1 MSSAASFAPLIVPH
15 SECKNTLPKK
25 VPTKKSGLQF
35 VKMAL
40 PHVGLYSLIFGYL
53 MLGAWAFKMFEF
65 DAEREHMRE
74 KLKKIETV
82 YSTIDKTMNKMCIE
96 IDSARLYNSLSRLSS
111 YMEGKP
117 FKLNPH
123 KIADVDDVLPSKW
136 DTLSSILYALS
147 ILTTTGYGYV
157 NPTTVVGKIF
167 SMGYGFIGIPL
178 MFLAAVDIG
187 RFLSHVVLKVY
198 NQFQTNLRF
207 TWCCPKKNDV
217 ISQVETK
224 ARKVLTP
231 IKRKSFSRKSF
242 RKKNSKKDERSN
254 KKRLP
259 LSVNASIL
267 LLFCM
272 FGGLVYIAAGGNQ
285 KTFFGAFFV
294 TFNLVANLTM
304 AEMPTDISKALTV
317 LYITIFVTFGLA
329 VLSMC
334 AELAAGE
341 LKWIFLKIHYFGRKI
356 NWKRK
361 QKDPKEEQIDIEVTE
376 LLNIINQI
384 KSKYP
389 EKREITSVDLLKY
402 VQELNGGTQSITFN
416 MFMKQHRRDTIA
428 FMPQSIEALKFADEM
443 DFDDQ
448 SGKEELE
455 TEETDNLTLR
465 FST

>member
-1 MSSAASFAPLIVPH
+1 MAEAAFPPLCPHSTTCASFL
-15 SECKNTLPKK
+15 
-25 VPTKKSGLQF
+25 
-35 VKMAL
+35 KMAL
-40 PHVGLYSLIFGYL
+40 PHIGLYSLIFGYL
-53 MLGAWAFKMFEF
+53 MFGAWAFKMFEF
-65 DAEREHMRE
+65 EAEREHSRQ
-74 KLKKIETV
+74 KLDKIEAV
-82 YSTIDKTMNKMCIE
+82 YKTIDKTANSVCGKIN
-96 IDSARLYNSLSRLSS
+96 SAELYHSLSKLSS
-111 YMEGKP
+111 YMEDRP
-117 FKLNPH
+117 FLMNPYAEND
-123 KIADVDDVLPSKW
+123 ADDLLPSKW
-136 DTLSSILYALS
+136 DTMSSILYALS

-157 NPTTVVGKIF
+157 NPTTVLGKTF

-187 RFLSHVVLKVY
+187 RFLSHVVLHIY
-198 NQFQTNLRF
+198 NQFQQSKFRLLWF
-207 TWCCPKKNDV
+207 CPKKNEV

-224 ARKVLTP
+224 ALKVLTP

-242 RKKNSKKDERSN
+242 RKKSSKKEDKNN

-304 AEMPTDISKALTV
+304 AEMPTDISRALTV
-317 LYITIFVTFGLA
+317 LYITVFVTFGLA

-361 QKDPKEEQIDIEVTE
+361 QKEQKEEQIDIEVKE

-384 KSKYP
+384 KAKYP
-389 EKREITSVDLLKY
+389 EKREITSVDLLRY
-402 VQELNGGTQSITFN
+402 VQELNGGTQNITFN
-416 MFMKQHRRDTIA
+416 MFLKQHRRDTIA

-443 DFDDQ
+443 DLDDQ
-448 SGKEELE
+448 SGKEDLE
-455 TEETDNLTLR
+455 VPEKEDNNLSLK